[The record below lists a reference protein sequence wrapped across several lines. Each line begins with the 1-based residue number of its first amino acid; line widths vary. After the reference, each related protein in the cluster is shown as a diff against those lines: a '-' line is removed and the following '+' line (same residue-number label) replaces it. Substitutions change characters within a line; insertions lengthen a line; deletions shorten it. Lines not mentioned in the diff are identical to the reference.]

1 MYILTNNSNIILLQ
15 VINAMDIFQKCYET
29 MCKEPSQQTKCNIL
43 IEYNRACTSA
53 GFTALSTKDVCFF
66 EPTKTF
72 EFAGSV
78 TSVLSVIPTDDGK
91 VSVTQTVTATSVK
104 TPASTSSGAK
114 TTQPVDNGKK
124 TAASPASQAKTEE
137 PYKTVEQSKTDQSS
151 VTEQSSVIKQS
162 SKTDSSK
169 EPSANPTISTDTTDN
184 GEDSSQVTDDK
195 IGVPVTKS
203 KIVPYSTIP
212 SVPGTK
218 TDIPPI
224 VVPSLIPTV
233 DNPTVSEESESTVVS
248 TSAAPLTAIPTT
260 DATKPEPSSTLYT
273 DYPSFHEV
281 VSTTNLTKVPSKTKT
296 TGATDI
302 VKLLTESQNSLSFT
316 PVTRLS
322 ETKSVPR
329 VNSSNTNSILPI
341 VTG

>member
-1 MYILTNNSNIILLQ
+1 
-15 VINAMDIFQKCYET
+15 MDIFQKCYET

-43 IEYNRACTSA
+43 IEYNRVCTSA

-114 TTQPVDNGKK
+114 TTKPVDNGKK

-151 VTEQSSVIKQS
+151 VTEQSSLIKQS
-162 SKTDSSK
+162 TKTDSSK

-184 GEDSSQVTDDK
+184 GEDDK

-233 DNPTVSEESESTVVS
+233 DNPTVSESTVVS
-248 TSAAPLTAIPTT
+248 TSAAPLTALPTT